1 MKIRSISW
9 SAIWTFLLVL
19 LAILGLVNLYS
30 AQTEI
35 ALDPSVR
42 YQTISGWE
50 YEDGIEGGPH
60 SPTYPV
66 FISRFNQ
73 YKNSLYDQAANDL
86 GLNRIRFMFGAGIEG
101 PDDGL
106 WGKYLA
112 GQISFEATYKH
123 PINVVSSGRNPDVV
137 DLNGFQFAAVD
148 FQINNM
154 VLPMKQR
161 VEANGEKFYF
171 TGAYNGFRTS
181 AGYLHSDPAYY
192 ARFVLAV
199 FKHMDQTFGFVP
211 DTWEMCNEPENVPAW
226 SDGTLMGRALVK
238 TAAVLHADGYS
249 PKFELPSPA
258 FVKNAMGYF
267 RQVIAVRGAPPL
279 IGEFSYHMYDKYAGS
294 YGQEIQQIAA
304 LGVQYGFDT
313 AMNEAA
319 GISNGSWLHDGLKKG
334 NNSSWEQFSLAQVSY
349 SPNNDAYFSVDAR
362 NHVKL
367 QINAIDF
374 RQYFRYVR
382 PGAVRIDAKTSNA
395 KSDPVAFINTNGQY
409 VVVVRATAGDTITI
423 SNLPA
428 GTYGITDS
436 LGGGHPDYEIT
447 NGTLITQISGR
458 GYMTIYGKKM

>member
-1 MKIRSISW
+1 MINVC
-9 SAIWTFLLVL
+9 F
-19 LAILGLVNLYS
+19 G
-30 AQTEI
+30 QTEI
-35 ALDPSVR
+35 TLDPSVHH
-42 YQTISGWE
+42 QTISGWE
-50 YEDGIEGGPH
+50 YEDGLEGGPH

-73 YKNSLYDQAANDL
+73 YKDSLYDHAANDL
-86 GLNRIRFMFGAGIEG
+86 GVNRIRFLFGAGIEG

-123 PINVVSSGRNPDVV
+123 PIDVVSSGRNPDVV
-137 DLNGFQFAAVD
+137 DLKGFQFAAVD

-161 VEANGEKFYF
+161 VEANGERFYF
-171 TGAYNGFRTS
+171 TGTYNAFRTHS
-181 AGYLHSDPAYY
+181 GYLHSDPAYY

-211 DTWEMCNEPENVPAW
+211 DTWEMCNEPENAPAW
-226 SDGTLMGRALVK
+226 SDGTLMGPALVK
-238 TAAVLHADGYS
+238 TAAVLHANGYN

-258 FVKNAMGYF
+258 FVKDAIRYF
-267 RQVIAVRGAPPL
+267 RQVIAVRGALPL
-279 IGEFSYHMYDKYAGS
+279 IAEFSYHMYDKYADA

-319 GISNGSWLHDGLKKG
+319 SIANGSWLHDGLKKG
-334 NNSSWEQFSLAQVSY
+334 NNSSWEQYALAQISY
-349 SPNNDAYFSVDAR
+349 APNNDGYYAVDAK
-362 NHVKL
+362 NNIKL
-367 QINAIDF
+367 QTNAINY
-374 RQYFRYVR
+374 RQYFHYIR
-382 PGAVRIDAKTSNA
+382 PGAVRIDAKTNNA
-395 KSDPVAFINTNGQY
+395 RSDPVAFINTNGKY
-409 VVVVRATAGDTITI
+409 VVVVQAATEDTITV

-436 LGGGHPDYEIT
+436 LGGKHPDSNVT
-447 NGTLITQISGR
+447 NGTLTTQISGR
-458 GYMTIYGKKM
+458 GYITIYGKTM